1 MSFTVIIALALT
13 VLVALFSIQNAQP
26 VQVNFFNWYFQ
37 ASLVIVLMLAFAI
50 GLVTA
55 ALLSVPARIKKSREL
70 AECRKRLKELEKEQK
85 PAAPLQAGPSD
96 AGRTGERQA
105 GGER

>member
-1 MSFTVIIALALT
+1 MSFTVILALALT
-13 VLVALFSIQNAQP
+13 VFVALFSIQNAQP

-55 ALLSVPARIKKSREL
+55 ALLSVPGRIRKSREL
-70 AECRKRLKELEKEQK
+70 AECRKRVRDLEKEQK
-85 PAAPLQAGPSD
+85 PAPPPPVPPSEVGP
-96 AGRTGERQA
+96 
-105 GGER
+105 